1 MSDVKLYRKRII
13 PQECI
18 LLEDDEILYLDQ
30 EVIITKW
37 NTIHPKKTLHH
48 GPWSFFIRMALCV
61 SRRSRYGRMRCDGL
75 ITSEQMQMSCGGWTS
90 CFH

>member
-18 LLEDDEILYLDQ
+18 LLENDEILYLDQ

-37 NTIHPKKTLHH
+37 NTIHPKKTLTMAI
-48 GPWSFFIRMALCV
+48 PVILWSAVL
-61 SRRSRYGRMRCDGL
+61 RSANFM
-75 ITSEQMQMSCGGWTS
+75 IMIIN
-90 CFH
+90 